1 MTTKEGERCKVD
13 SECENELK
21 CKMFYQDEEK
31 TKPLGRYCSGDSGKL
46 RTAYECSVDTDC
58 PRGECVIERSNGS
71 IRRICKDNDELVY
84 EDEVENVNYKAKDSK
99 FRFFS
104 IHPDRV
110 KNALNEEK
118 AGPVAELIV
127 FFFSTLDSLLDL
139 ALSSMYSMFMGIFD
153 MIAGSFLRRKGD
165 LIFNEITRKNKDGGF
180 CFSMW
185 TMRTILTIILPP
197 YGVFMARGIKKGG
210 LFRIILCCILTAFF
224 YFPGLIYA
232 LIITHT
238 SKVAL
243 EERKYTQCL
252 KERKTIKH
260 VALEGNDAATE
271 FEVMKN
277 PFNVKSELLD

>member
-1 MTTKEGERCKVD
+1 KEGERCKLD
-13 SECENELK
+13 SNCENELT
-21 CKMFYQDEEK
+21 CKMFYEDEEK
-31 TKPLGRYCSGDSGKL
+31 TKALGRYCSGKTGKL
-46 RTAYECSVDTDC
+46 RTTFECSVNTDC
-58 PRGECVIERSNGS
+58 PRGECVVERSNGS
-71 IRRICKDNDELVY
+71 IRRICKENEEPVY
-84 EDEVENVNYKAKDSK
+84 EDEVENVNYKSKESK

-139 ALSSMYSMFMGIFD
+139 ALSSMYSMFIGIFD
-153 MIAGSFLRRKGD
+153 MVAGSFLKRKGD
-165 LIFNEITRKNKDGGF
+165 LIFNEITRKYKASGF
-180 CFSMW
+180 CVSMW
-185 TMRTILTIILPP
+185 LMRTILTIILPP
-197 YGVFMARGIKKGG
+197 YGVFMARGIKNGG
-210 LFRIILCCILTAFF
+210 LFRILLCCILTAFF

-252 KERKTIKH
+252 KERKNIKH
-260 VALEGNDAATE
+260 VALEG
-271 FEVMKN
+271 
-277 PFNVKSELLD
+277 